1 MTIDD
6 FKRWKV
12 DALKDYLR
20 QRGLGV
26 SGNKETLV
34 ARAFVAWELK
44 LPKVLTPQEYRDNVK
59 KDFSSLLATPGGDV
73 PDPKTLSDWMDED
86 QGMPSWP
93 PTMIQDIGVYL
104 GRLEPFRNEGPK
116 FTNRLPSDYK
126 DQKAYSYFSSRWLL
140 KIHYHPISDDS
151 PYCFLK
157 AQCTPSQRISQPPHV
172 WVLLHKNSGY
182 IHSAF
187 CTFFAG

>member
-1 MTIDD
+1 MDDCMTIDD

-59 KDFSSLLATPGGDV
+59 KDFSSLLATPGEMYRIQRHYQTG
-73 PDPKTLSDWMDED
+73 WMRIRECPA
-86 QGMPSWP
+86 G
-93 PTMIQDIGVYL
+93 
-104 GRLEPFRNEGPK
+104 
-116 FTNRLPSDYK
+116 LP
-126 DQKAYSYFSSRWLL
+126 L
-140 KIHYHPISDDS
+140 
-151 PYCFLK
+151 
-157 AQCTPSQRISQPPHV
+157 
-172 WVLLHKNSGY
+172 
-182 IHSAF
+182 
-187 CTFFAG
+187 